1 MSTKFEIKYIGR
13 EISYKKLRDVILDE
27 LIGEDDTIVLNSIDF
42 ENLAL
47 DYRIQYGN
55 SLKTP
60 HLLLKVLIRES
71 EVEKIPLN
79 RIGILRND
87 KESVRIIKSGFFSYD
102 GEVIHRC
109 GFCGDVVDEGGKV
122 LEGPERKRAIHLIEK
137 MGAEIQNIYGKC
149 CEKEYS

>member
-1 MSTKFEIKYIGR
+1 M
-13 EISYKKLRDVILDE
+13 
-27 LIGEDDTIVLNSIDF
+27 IGEDDTIVLNSIDF
-42 ENLAL
+42 ENIAL

-55 SLKTP
+55 SMKNP

-71 EVEKIPLN
+71 EVERIPLN

-87 KESVRIIKSGFFSYD
+87 KESVRVIESGFFAYD

-122 LEGPERKRAIHLIEK
+122 LEGHERKRAIQLIETI
-137 MGAEIQNIYGKC
+137 GTEIQNIYGKC